1 MYISVLYCTVLC
13 CFYVCISVCMVY
25 LHNILHIHVL
35 VYNVHYI
42 HIPLHYIHMYTCTQ
56 SFHATVEHVA
66 GKWVRR
72 NREMPEPELGA
83 TLPV

>member
-1 MYISVLYCTVLC
+1 M
-13 CFYVCISVCMVY
+13 
-25 LHNILHIHVL
+25 
-35 VYNVHYI
+35 
-42 HIPLHYIHMYTCTQ
+42 Q

-83 TLPV
+83 TLPVWAYVYTCLSYFIFSEQA